1 MHLLQRSWLLCLL
14 TLITVVSTSIAA
26 EPDTKLYEL
35 RTYHAAEGKLDALLS
50 RFRDHTTKL
59 FAKHGMTNVGYW
71 VPSDNP
77 ERKLIYLLSYP
88 NTEAKAKAWQG
99 FLNDA
104 DWKAVHAAS
113 EKDGKLVTK
122 IESQLLQAT
131 DYSPALKIENLGSR
145 VFEMRTYTTG
155 PNNLSHLDKR
165 FREHTVKLFE
175 KHGMQNIAY
184 FHLVKDQP
192 EADVTLLYFLS
203 HKDRAAAK
211 ESFATFGKDADW
223 QAARKASE
231 TAAGG
236 SLTIK
241 GGVRS
246 LFLEP
251 TDFSPLR

>member
-1 MHLLQRSWLLCLL
+1 MLAAF
-14 TLITVVSTSIAA
+14 VSLANAA

-35 RTYHAAEGKLDALLS
+35 RTYYAAEGKLDALLS

-88 NTEAKAKAWQG
+88 NAEAKAKAWQG
-99 FLNDA
+99 FLNDP
-104 DWKAVHAAS
+104 DWKAAHAAS

-122 IESQLLQAT
+122 IDSQLLQAT
-131 DYSPALKIENLGSR
+131 DYSPVLTIEALGSR

-155 PNNLSHLDKR
+155 PDKLSHLDKR
-165 FREHTVKLFE
+165 FREHTIKLFE
-175 KHGMQNIAY
+175 KHGMKNIVY

-211 ESFATFGKDADW
+211 DSFAAFGKDADW
-223 QAARKASE
+223 QSARKASE
-231 TAAGG
+231 EAAGG

-246 LFLEP
+246 LFLDP